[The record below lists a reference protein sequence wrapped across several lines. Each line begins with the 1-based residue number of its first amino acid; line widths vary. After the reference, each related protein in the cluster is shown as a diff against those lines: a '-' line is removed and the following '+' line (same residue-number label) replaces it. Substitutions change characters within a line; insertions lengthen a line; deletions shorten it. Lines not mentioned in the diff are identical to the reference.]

1 MNYAAGAEGG
11 GEKEEGYRL
20 RARIRKVSL
29 SLYCSTVYHRVLGD
43 RFDQGGDF
51 FFFFSLSFF
60 LQFFNPVLNVV
71 IPIVFRGILLDF

>member
-1 MNYAAGAEGG
+1 MRPARRG

-51 FFFFSLSFF
+51 FFFFLSFF
-60 LQFFNPVLNVV
+60 L
-71 IPIVFRGILLDF
+71 

>member
-1 MNYAAGAEGG
+1 MRPARRGG
-11 GEKEEGYRL
+11 GKEEGYRL

-51 FFFFSLSFF
+51 FFFSLSRFF
-60 LQFFNPVLNVV
+60 YSFL
-71 IPIVFRGILLDF
+71 IPFSMS

>member
-1 MNYAAGAEGG
+1 MRPARRGG

-51 FFFFSLSFF
+51 FFSLSRFF
-60 LQFFNPVLNVV
+60 YSFL
-71 IPIVFRGILLDF
+71 IPFSMS